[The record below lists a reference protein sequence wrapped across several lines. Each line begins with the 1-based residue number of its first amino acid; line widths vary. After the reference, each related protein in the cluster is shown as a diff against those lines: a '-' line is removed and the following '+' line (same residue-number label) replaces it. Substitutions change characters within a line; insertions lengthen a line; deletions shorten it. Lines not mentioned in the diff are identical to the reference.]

1 MRTELPIR
9 DEVEVL
15 ERIYSPP
22 VDRNYV
28 HQAITA
34 VLCTLMM
41 FGPLAFGAVEHWSQ
55 LVLRLG
61 GATVAFA
68 WFAHQAFSESRRIRF
83 APRIH
88 IPIALF
94 GLIVCAQLLLGHTA
108 YYEQTIQASANWA
121 VYGVVLL
128 CSSRVFSDSKD
139 SRRLHVALSV
149 FGFVYALY
157 AIGLHFASPNLL
169 FWSRTPET
177 GGTVF
182 GAYVNRNHYA
192 GLMELL
198 VPLPLVAA
206 LRKDLEY
213 PKRLLFAFFA
223 LLMSASIFLSG
234 SRGGMLAVAIQFGVL
249 ALVWKPIGGRKW
261 GLIAGAVILVVLV
274 GWLGGMQVADRLG
287 TLASAGEKSNM
298 RLLIVKDGV
307 SMVAEKPLLGWGL
320 GVFPT
325 VYPQFRSFYTDEFVN
340 QAHNDFL
347 QILIETGVIGFLSFA
362 ALLWGVLRKVVGELD
377 IWQDDAFSNLSVG
390 AMLGI
395 VGLLVHSFTDF
406 NLQIPA
412 NALLFFALC
421 GIASRDRID
430 KAHGISS

>member
-1 MRTELPIR
+1 MRTELPAS
-9 DEVEVL
+9 DEVEIL
-15 ERIYSPP
+15 ERIYSPRP
-22 VDRNYV
+22 NRNYPL
-28 HQAITA
+28 QAITA
-34 VLCTLMM
+34 ALCALMM

-61 GATVAFA
+61 GATVALA
-68 WFAHQAFSESRRIRF
+68 WCVYQVFSGSRRIRYS
-83 APRIH
+83 PRIH

-94 GLIVCAQLLLGHTA
+94 GLIVCAQVLLGHTA

-121 VYGVVLL
+121 VYAAVLL
-128 CSSRVFSDSKD
+128 CSSKLFSGSKD
-139 SRRLHVALSV
+139 SQRLHVVLSI
-149 FGFVYALY
+149 FGFLYALY

-206 LRKDLEY
+206 LRTDVEY
-213 PKRLLFAFFA
+213 PKRLLFAFSA
-223 LLMSASIFLSG
+223 LLMSTSVFVSG
-234 SRGGMLAVAIQFGVL
+234 SRGGMLALAVQFGVL
-249 ALVWKPIGGRKW
+249 ALLWKPIRNGKW
-261 GLIAGAVILVVLV
+261 GLIAGAVVLVVLI
-274 GWLGGMQVADRLG
+274 GWLGGMKVADRLG
-287 TLASAGEKSNM
+287 TLASAGDGSNM
-298 RLLIVKDGV
+298 RLLIVQDG
-307 SMVAEKPLLGWGL
+307 MRMIAEKPLLGWGL

-362 ALLWGVLRKVVGELD
+362 ALLWGVLRKAVGELD
-377 IWQDDAFSNLSVG
+377 IWQDDAFSNLSIG

-395 VGLLVHSFTDF
+395 MGLLVHSFTDF

-421 GIASRDRID
+421 GIASRDRQDTTHDIRP
-430 KAHGISS
+430 